1 MSTAGGFLPESCPGQ
16 NNNNSSSSSNLS
28 HHLAH
33 SHDSEGGK
41 YESVRL
47 PLRQRAVRVRHRIE
61 ACFFSTGCATLGVT
75 IVLIGITVTI
85 IGYWPKYDHT
95 ATTNGSSIL
104 AESNNNNNNSS
115 NNNSSSVNSSS
126 INSSSS
132 NSRGEGGSG
141 VNDNTTGLEGQTR
154 GSEVVGLLDQQLY
167 LYVVKILGPLTMGI
181 GIFVFICGIAALYEN
196 REKDIKGVTLRDIQ
210 LSEQKPHVQTSVSTS
225 NLSRS
230 FSSCYEQDTKSQEQ
244 PAEKPTPNFYMLFP
258 WTASGMGSSEDS
270 EREAAAQHHFK
281 FLQAPF
287 NTMLSTSLLIIS
299 EMCLGSPFKSK
310 PSEKLEIFHGKSS
323 LSSSITTLSLPI
335 IKLNNCVIDDPEE
348 PEAGADKLEGADPE
362 AISVAGPEFPTAPR
376 LQCSNTLS
384 LPVGEDP
391 LIESYEARS
400 YMASLHNDAA
410 AAAASSSACSSK
422 APGTAHLLLPAQQDL
437 SPDLGRRSHTVTITV
452 GHGKNFYGSSKN
464 CARWTKGGGRVDA
477 VDRLAVPE
485 PKPKAQY
492 TNKEKLLMISKF
504 AHNSSFDDDP
514 CDVPGSLEMDF

>member
-16 NNNNSSSSSNLS
+16 NNNNSSSLS

-33 SHDSEGGK
+33 SYDSEGGK

-95 ATTNGSSIL
+95 ASTNGSSFL
-104 AESNNNNNNSS
+104 
-115 NNNSSSVNSSS
+115 
-126 INSSSS
+126 
-132 NSRGEGGSG
+132 
-141 VNDNTTGLEGQTR
+141 GLEGQTR

-196 REKDIKGVTLRDIQ
+196 REKDIKGITLRDIQ

-270 EREAAAQHHFK
+270 EREVAAQHHFK

-362 AISVAGPEFPTAPR
+362 AISIAGPEFPTAPR

-410 AAAASSSACSSK
+410 AAAAASSSSSACSSK

-437 SPDLGRRSHTVTITV
+437 SPDLGRRSQTVTITV

-485 PKPKAQY
+485 PKAQY

-504 AHNSSFDDDP
+504 AHNSSFDDD
-514 CDVPGSLEMDF
+514 

>member
-85 IGYWPKYDHT
+85 IGYWP
-95 ATTNGSSIL
+95 N
-104 AESNNNNNNSS
+104 
-115 NNNSSSVNSSS
+115 SS

-362 AISVAGPEFPTAPR
+362 AISQQQCLLVAP
-376 LQCSNTLS
+376 
-384 LPVGEDP
+384 
-391 LIESYEARS
+391 
-400 YMASLHNDAA
+400 
-410 AAAASSSACSSK
+410 
-422 APGTAHLLLPAQQDL
+422 
-437 SPDLGRRSHTVTITV
+437 
-452 GHGKNFYGSSKN
+452 
-464 CARWTKGGGRVDA
+464 
-477 VDRLAVPE
+477 
-485 PKPKAQY
+485 
-492 TNKEKLLMISKF
+492 
-504 AHNSSFDDDP
+504 
-514 CDVPGSLEMDF
+514 